1 MWNRDCTTS
10 PINRFAALL
19 LIHNLPY
26 RLQER
31 AKYLHLWQGR
41 NKLMDQLP
49 VSGRCVP
56 SQGSEEIC
64 NRSDFCYSGRHWTVN
79 VFFISGWAG
88 LCSLANQVRAV
99 HSRLP
104 STSHQP
110 PATTNT
116 VEDKKLWKFP
126 LWDWAL
132 LLCTNSLERLQ
143 PQISFT
149 FYYILITILLPFI
162 INQHKIRPDILLL
175 TL

>member
-1 MWNRDCTTS
+1 MD
-10 PINRFAALL
+10 RFTALL
-19 LIHNLPY
+19 LIYNLPY
-26 RLQER
+26 WLQER

-99 HSRLP
+99 HSRLASP
-104 STSHQP
+104 ATSHQP
-110 PATTNT
+110 PPTQSRIKSFGSFRCGTELCCSAPTVWRGCSRRSDLLNQTT
-116 VEDKKLWKFP
+116 LIY
-126 LWDWAL
+126 
-132 LLCTNSLERLQ
+132 LCISVNSK
-143 PQISFT
+143 SGK
-149 FYYILITILLPFI
+149 
-162 INQHKIRPDILLL
+162 NSM
-175 TL
+175 

>member
-1 MWNRDCTTS
+1 
-10 PINRFAALL
+10 
-19 LIHNLPY
+19 
-26 RLQER
+26 
-31 AKYLHLWQGR
+31 
-41 NKLMDQLP
+41 MDQLP

-110 PATTNT
+110 PPTQSRIKSFGSFRCGTELCCSAPT
-116 VEDKKLWKFP
+116 VWRGCSRRS
-126 LWDWAL
+126 AL
-132 LLCTNSLERLQ
+132 HC
-143 PQISFT
+143 T
-149 FYYILITILLPFI
+149 FYYILITILLPKSTI
-162 INQHKIRPDILLL
+162 KHKIKFIRLLSTWL
-175 TL
+175 YACLLVICYYQVYYQ